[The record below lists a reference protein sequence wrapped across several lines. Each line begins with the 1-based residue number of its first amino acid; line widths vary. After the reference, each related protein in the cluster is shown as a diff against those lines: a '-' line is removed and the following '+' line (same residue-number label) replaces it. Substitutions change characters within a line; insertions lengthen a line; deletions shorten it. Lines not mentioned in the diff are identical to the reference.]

1 LTARRSLEQYS
12 SARCHTTPPFN
23 NLSRNATQ
31 IREEDTMDR
40 REILADRPVEK
51 GRGFMPGMSV
61 NPARVLF
68 TAGLTG
74 RNPDGNLV
82 AGGMAPQTHR
92 ALERLAAVLTHAG
105 TTFDKVVKQL
115 VYVTD
120 IDAYNA
126 SGRAERAKFFGST
139 RPASTGLV
147 VRRLADPAML
157 VEVELVVDLAGAPA
171 GKPLLEKFN
180 VESHPGDFQQG
191 VIVNGGRL
199 LYLAGQV
206 ANNPD
211 GSVAGVGDWRRQAEK
226 VYENIGHLL
235 RAAGCGPGSAVK
247 ETTWVLSI
255 DSWRQ
260 QGAPVRRDFY
270 KGDYPASTLVE
281 IPGLARA
288 EFLVEIEV
296 IAAVA

>member
-1 LTARRSLEQYS
+1 
-12 SARCHTTPPFN
+12 
-23 NLSRNATQ
+23 
-31 IREEDTMDR
+31 MDR
-40 REILADRPVEK
+40 RDILADRPVER
-51 GRGFMPGMSV
+51 GRGFMPGVSV
-61 NPARVLF
+61 NPGRVLF

-82 AGGMAPQTHR
+82 AGGMGPQTRR
-92 ALERLAAVLTHAG
+92 ALERLRGVLEPAG
-105 TTFDKVVKQL
+105 ASFRDVIKQL

-126 SGRAERAKFFGST
+126 SGRAERSPFFGEA

-157 VEVELVVDLAGAPA
+157 IEVELVLDLPGPPQ
-171 GKPLLEKFN
+171 GKPLLEKYN
-180 VESHPGDFQQG
+180 AENHGGDFYQG

-199 LYLAGQV
+199 IYLAGQV

-211 GSVAGVGDWRRQAEK
+211 SSVAGVGDLRRQAEK
-226 VYENIGHLL
+226 VYENISHIL
-235 RAAGCGPGSAVK
+235 RAAGATPASAVK

-255 DSWRQ
+255 DAWRE
-260 QGAPVRRDFY
+260 QGTPVRRAFY
-270 KGDYPASTLVE
+270 NGGYPASTLVE
-281 IPGLARA
+281 IQGLARP
-288 EFLVEIEV
+288 EFLVEVEV

>member
-1 LTARRSLEQYS
+1 
-12 SARCHTTPPFN
+12 
-23 NLSRNATQ
+23 
-31 IREEDTMDR
+31 MDR
-40 REILADRPVEK
+40 REILAERPVEK
-51 GRGFMPGMSV
+51 GRGFMPGVTV
-61 NPARVLF
+61 NPSRVLF

-74 RNPDGNLV
+74 RDAAGNLV
-82 AGGMAPQTHR
+82 AGGMAPQAHR
-92 ALERLAAVLTHAG
+92 TFERLQAILGHAG
-105 TTFDKVVKQL
+105 AGFDAVVKQL

-126 SGRAERAKFFGST
+126 TGRAERAKFFGTS

-157 VEVELVVDLAGAPA
+157 IEVELVVDLPGPA
-171 GKPLLEKFN
+171 QGKPLLEKFN
-180 VESHPGDFQQG
+180 AENHPGEFHQG
-191 VIVNGGRL
+191 VIVNGGHL

-226 VYENIGHLL
+226 IYENIGHVL
-235 RAAGCGPGSAVK
+235 RAAGATPASVVK
-247 ETTWVLSI
+247 ETTWVLEI
-255 DSWRQ
+255 DAWRQ
-260 QGAPVRRDFY
+260 HGTPARRAFY
-270 KGDYPASTLVE
+270 KGDHPASTLVE
-281 IPGLARA
+281 IPGLARP

>member
-1 LTARRSLEQYS
+1 
-12 SARCHTTPPFN
+12 
-23 NLSRNATQ
+23 
-31 IREEDTMDR
+31 MDR
-40 REILADRPVEK
+40 RDILSDRPVEK
-51 GRGFMPGMSV
+51 ERGFMPGVSI

-74 RNPDGNLV
+74 RLPDGSL
-82 AGGMAPQTHR
+82 APGGMGPQTHR
-92 ALERLAAVLTHAG
+92 TFERLAAVLGHVGAK
-105 TTFDKVVKQL
+105 FDDAVKQI

-120 IDAYNA
+120 LDAYNT
-126 SGRAERAKFFGST
+126 SGRPERAKFLGT
-139 RPASTGLV
+139 GRRASTGLV

-157 VEVELVVDLAGAPA
+157 IEAELVVDLAGAPQ

-180 VESHPGDFQQG
+180 VENHPGDFHQG

-226 VYENIGHLL
+226 VYENIGHIL
-235 RAAGCGPGSAVK
+235 RAAGATPASAVK
-247 ETTWVLSI
+247 ETTWVLGI
-255 DSWRQ
+255 ESWRQ
-260 QGAPVRRDFY
+260 HGPPVRRAFY
-270 KGDYPASTLVE
+270 GGDYPASTLIE
-281 IPGLARA
+281 IPGLARS

>member
-1 LTARRSLEQYS
+1 LTARPPAAHDS
-12 SARCHTTPPFN
+12 SGARAIG
-23 NLSRNATQ
+23 RA
-31 IREEDTMDR
+31 EEDNMDR
-40 REILADRPVEK
+40 RDILAERPVEK
-51 GRGFMPGMSV
+51 GRGFMPGVSV
-61 NPARVLF
+61 NPSRILF

-74 RNPDGNLV
+74 RAPDGNLV
-82 AGGMAPQTHR
+82 AGGMAPQVHR
-92 ALERLAAVLTHAG
+92 TFERLQAILGHAG
-105 TTFDKVVKQL
+105 ARFEDVVKQL

-120 IDAYNA
+120 LDAYNA
-126 SGRAERAKFFGST
+126 SGRAERSKFFGSA
-139 RPASTGLV
+139 RSASTGLV

-157 VEVELVVDLAGAPA
+157 VEVELVVDLAGAPR
-171 GKPLLEKFN
+171 GTSLLEKYN
-180 VESHPGDFQQG
+180 VEKHPGDFYQG

-211 GSVAGVGDWRRQAEK
+211 SSVAGVGDWRRQAEK
-226 VYENIGHLL
+226 VYENIGHVL
-235 RAAGCGPGSAVK
+235 RAAGATPASAVK

-260 QGAPVRRDFY
+260 HGPPVRRGFYNGDF
-270 KGDYPASTLVE
+270 PASTLVE
-281 IPGLARA
+281 IPGLARP

>member
-1 LTARRSLEQYS
+1 
-12 SARCHTTPPFN
+12 
-23 NLSRNATQ
+23 
-31 IREEDTMDR
+31 MDR
-40 REILADRPVEK
+40 RDVLAERPVER
-51 GRGFMPGMSV
+51 GRGFMPGVSV

-74 RNPDGNLV
+74 RNPDGSLA
-82 AGGMAPQTHR
+82 AGGMAPQTRR
-92 ALERLAAVLTHAG
+92 AFERLEAVLAQAG
-105 TTFDKVVKQL
+105 AKFDGVVKQL

-126 SGRAERAKFFGST
+126 SGRAERATFFGSA

-157 VEVELVVDLAGAPA
+157 IEVELVVDLAGSPQ

-180 VESHPGDFQQG
+180 VESHPGDFYQG

-199 LYLAGQV
+199 VYLAGQV

-211 GSVAGVGDWRRQAEK
+211 GSVAGAGDWRRQAEK
-226 VYENIGHLL
+226 IYENIGHVL
-235 RAAGCGPGSAVK
+235 RAAGATPTSAVK

-260 QGAPVRRDFY
+260 HGTPVRRAFY
-270 KGDYPASTLVE
+270 QGDYPASTLVE
-281 IPGLARA
+281 IPGLARP

>member
-1 LTARRSLEQYS
+1 
-12 SARCHTTPPFN
+12 
-23 NLSRNATQ
+23 
-31 IREEDTMDR
+31 MDR
-40 REILADRPVEK
+40 REILAERPVEK
-51 GRGFMPGMSV
+51 GRGFMPGVSV
-61 NPARVLF
+61 NPSRVLF

-74 RNPDGNLV
+74 RNPDGSLV
-82 AGGMAPQTHR
+82 AGGMAPQARRTF
-92 ALERLAAVLTHAG
+92 ERLQAILAHAG
-105 TTFDKVVKQL
+105 ARFDDVVKQL

-120 IDAYNA
+120 IDAYNT
-126 SGRAERAKFFGST
+126 SGRAERAKFFGT
-139 RPASTGLV
+139 ARPASTGLV

-157 VEVELVVDLAGAPA
+157 IEVELVVDLTGASQ

-180 VESHPGDFQQG
+180 VENHPGDFHQS

-226 VYENIGHLL
+226 TYENIYHVL
-235 RAAGCGPGSAVK
+235 RAAGGSPASAVK
-247 ETTWVLSI
+247 ETTWVQSI
-255 DSWRQ
+255 DSWREH
-260 QGAPVRRDFY
+260 GTPVRRAFY
-270 KGDYPASTLVE
+270 KGSEYPASTLVE
-281 IPGLARA
+281 IPGLARP

>member
-1 LTARRSLEQYS
+1 MERR
-12 SARCHTTPPFN
+12 
-23 NLSRNATQ
+23 
-31 IREEDTMDR
+31 D
-40 REILADRPVEK
+40 ILADRPVEK
-51 GRGFMPGMSV
+51 GRGFMPGVSV
-61 NPARVLF
+61 NPARILF

-74 RNPDGNLV
+74 RLPDGSL
-82 AGGMAPQTHR
+82 APGGMAPQAHR
-92 ALERLAAVLTHAG
+92 AFERLQAVLAQAG
-105 TTFDKVVKQL
+105 AKFDDAVKQL

-120 IDAYNA
+120 LEAYNA
-126 SGRAERAKFFGST
+126 SGRAERGKFFGAA
-139 RPASTGLV
+139 RPASTGLM

-157 VEVELVVDLAGAPA
+157 IEVELVVDLAGSPR

-180 VESHPGDFQQG
+180 AESHPGDFYQG

-226 VYENIGHLL
+226 VYENIGHVL
-235 RAAGCGPGSAVK
+235 RAAGATAASAVK

-255 DSWRQ
+255 DAWRQ
-260 QGAPVRRDFY
+260 NGAPVRRALYKTDF
-270 KGDYPASTLVE
+270 PASTLVE
-281 IPGLARA
+281 IPGLAKA

-296 IAAVA
+296 IAAIA

>member
-1 LTARRSLEQYS
+1 
-12 SARCHTTPPFN
+12 
-23 NLSRNATQ
+23 
-31 IREEDTMDR
+31 MDR
-40 REILADRPVEK
+40 RDILAERPVES
-51 GRGFMPGMSV
+51 GRGFMPGVSV
-61 NPARVLF
+61 NPSRVLY

-74 RNPDGNLV
+74 RGPDGKLV
-82 AGGMAPQTHR
+82 PGGMGPQARRTF
-92 ALERLAAVLTHAG
+92 ERLHAILARSDAR
-105 TTFDKVVKQL
+105 FDDVVKQL

-126 SGRAERAKFFGST
+126 TGRAERNKFFGA

-157 VEVELVVDLAGAPA
+157 IEVELVLDLGGSAA
-171 GKPLLEKFN
+171 GKPLLDKYN
-180 VESHPGDFQQG
+180 VENHGGDFYQG

-211 GSVAGVGDWRRQAEK
+211 GTVAGVNDWRRQAEK
-226 VYENIGHLL
+226 VYENIGHVL
-235 RAAGCGPGSAVK
+235 RGAGATPASAVK
-247 ETTWVLSI
+247 ETTWVLNI

-260 QGAPVRRDFY
+260 GGAAVRREFY
-270 KGDYPASTLVE
+270 KGDFPASTLVE
-281 IPGLARA
+281 IPGLARS

-296 IAAVA
+296 VAAIA

>member
-1 LTARRSLEQYS
+1 
-12 SARCHTTPPFN
+12 
-23 NLSRNATQ
+23 
-31 IREEDTMDR
+31 MDR
-40 REILADRPVEK
+40 RDILAERPVEK
-51 GRGFMPGMSV
+51 GRGFMPGVSV
-61 NPARVLF
+61 NPSRVLF

-74 RNPDGNLV
+74 RDPGGNLV
-82 AGGMAPQTHR
+82 TGGMAPQARR
-92 ALERLAAVLTHAG
+92 AFERLQGILAHAAGDFAG
-105 TTFDKVVKQL
+105 VIKQL

-120 IDAYNA
+120 LEAYNA
-126 SGRAERAKFFGST
+126 SGRAERAKFFGSA
-139 RPASTGLV
+139 RSASTGLV

-157 VEVELVVDLAGAPA
+157 IEVELVVDLGGSPQ
-171 GKPLLEKFN
+171 GKPLLEKYN
-180 VESHPGDFQQG
+180 AESHPGDFQQG

-226 VYENIGHLL
+226 IYENIGHVL
-235 RAAGCGPGSAVK
+235 RAAGATPASAVK

-260 QGAPVRRDFY
+260 HGTPARRAFY
-270 KGDYPASTLVE
+270 SGDYPASTLVE
-281 IPGLARA
+281 IPGLARP
-288 EFLVEIEV
+288 EFLAEIEV